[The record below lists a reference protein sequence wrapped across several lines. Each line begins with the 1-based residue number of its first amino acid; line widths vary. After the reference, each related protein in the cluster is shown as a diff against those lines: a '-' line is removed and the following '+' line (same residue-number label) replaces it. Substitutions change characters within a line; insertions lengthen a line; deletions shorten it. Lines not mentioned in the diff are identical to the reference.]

1 MENWNARTFYVAILM
16 SAYTVFITVWLA
28 FSVVTWTLEAFAAS
42 PDWEYLLRTLLPFWA
57 FHAVVC
63 AIITGLMAKGR
74 FRRVW
79 LWVLLAVLLW
89 VFAPVILALL
99 GNGEVR
105 LQRGR

>member
-1 MENWNARTFYVAILM
+1 MANWDARAFFGAIAL
-16 SAYTVFITVWLA
+16 SALTVFFTVWLA
-28 FSVVTWTLEAFAAS
+28 FAVVTWTHEALTSS
-42 PDWEYLLRTLLPFWA
+42 PDWEYLRTVLPFWA
-57 FHAVVC
+57 LYTTVC